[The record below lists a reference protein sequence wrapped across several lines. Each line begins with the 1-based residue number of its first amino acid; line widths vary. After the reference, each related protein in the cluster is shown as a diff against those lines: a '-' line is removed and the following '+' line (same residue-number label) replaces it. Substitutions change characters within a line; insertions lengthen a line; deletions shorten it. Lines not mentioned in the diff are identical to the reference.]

1 MNLKQILTNFVAKL
15 NNNPNGPAP
24 AERWFEIDSL
34 EQRIMLSAT
43 QFSEMVSSD
52 LPVEIFGNNGND
64 AILGTELDEF
74 IDGGSGNDLLNGGE
88 GNDELIGGGGSD
100 TLIGGSGDD
109 ELRGESGNDIL
120 NAGTGFD
127 AIYGGDGYD
136 TVQISGN
143 SSDYEF
149 GILDNGKYEIT
160 GNDGSVLHINTHVY
174 ETNFLYE
181 SVNFSPEEID
191 KIVEAPAAVDAP
203 VVVQAPDVD
212 TTLLGGS
219 GDDELRGGSG
229 NDIINSG
236 TGFDG
241 IYGGD
246 GYDTVQI
253 SGNSSDYEFG
263 ILDNGKYEITG
274 NDGSVLHINTHV
286 YETNFLYESVNFS
299 PEEIDKIVEAPA
311 AVDAPVVVQAPDVD
325 TTLLGGSGDD
335 ELRGGSGNDIINSGT
350 GFDGIYGG
358 DGYDTVQISGN
369 SSDYEFGILD
379 NGKYEITGN
388 DGNVVHI
395 NTDVEEIHFL
405 YDSVSFSPED
415 IDQIVEAP
423 VVAVPDFELLAG
435 DTIADGTVI
444 GAGSTVTVAGGS
456 IGLSVDL
463 SDGVLNIESGEVA
476 VDATGI
482 DTGFTNTN
490 NVVNISG
497 GTIGG
502 SFQLFEGSELT
513 MTGGEIGSFGVFD
526 GSTADISGGTITRF
540 PDIFDGGVVN
550 ISGGDIF
557 SVRVFDGGEVN
568 FIGSEFSI
576 DGTPLALTPGETF
589 VVDTRDVNLSGTLA
603 DGSFFETDLNTT
615 FGDFDGSEPD
625 GAGLGA
631 LVTVTI
637 V

>member
-24 AERWFEIDSL
+24 AERRFEIESF

-160 GNDGSVLHINTHVY
+160 GNDGSVLHINTDVEEIH
-174 ETNFLYE
+174 FLYD
-181 SVNFSPEEID
+181 SVSFSPEEID
-191 KIVEAPAAVDAP
+191 
-203 VVVQAPDVD
+203 Q
-212 TTLLGGS
+212 
-219 GDDELRGGSG
+219 
-229 NDIINSG
+229 
-236 TGFDG
+236 
-241 IYGGD
+241 
-246 GYDTVQI
+246 
-253 SGNSSDYEFG
+253 
-263 ILDNGKYEITG
+263 
-274 NDGSVLHINTHV
+274 
-286 YETNFLYESVNFS
+286 
-299 PEEIDKIVEAPA
+299 IVEAPA

>member
-1 MNLKQILTNFVAKL
+1 M
-15 NNNPNGPAP
+15 
-24 AERWFEIDSL
+24 
-34 EQRIMLSAT
+34 
-43 QFSEMVSSD
+43 
-52 LPVEIFGNNGND
+52 
-64 AILGTELDEF
+64 
-74 IDGGSGNDLLNGGE
+74 
-88 GNDELIGGGGSD
+88 
-100 TLIGGSGDD
+100 
-109 ELRGESGNDIL
+109 
-120 NAGTGFD
+120 
-127 AIYGGDGYD
+127 
-136 TVQISGN
+136 
-143 SSDYEF
+143 
-149 GILDNGKYEIT
+149 
-160 GNDGSVLHINTHVY
+160 
-174 ETNFLYE
+174 
-181 SVNFSPEEID
+181 
-191 KIVEAPAAVDAP
+191 
-203 VVVQAPDVD
+203 
-212 TTLLGGS
+212 
-219 GDDELRGGSG
+219 
-229 NDIINSG
+229 
-236 TGFDG
+236 
-241 IYGGD
+241 
-246 GYDTVQI
+246 
-253 SGNSSDYEFG
+253 
-263 ILDNGKYEITG
+263 
-274 NDGSVLHINTHV
+274 
-286 YETNFLYESVNFS
+286 
-299 PEEIDKIVEAPA
+299 
-311 AVDAPVVVQAPDVD
+311 
-325 TTLLGGSGDD
+325 
-335 ELRGGSGNDIINSGT
+335 
-350 GFDGIYGG
+350 
-358 DGYDTVQISGN
+358 
-369 SSDYEFGILD
+369 
-379 NGKYEITGN
+379 
-388 DGNVVHI
+388 
-395 NTDVEEIHFL
+395 
-405 YDSVSFSPED
+405 SFSPED